1 MIRTRRSRRRTSDS
15 LPELNLTP
23 MIDTAFTLLVIFM
36 VTTPIIQN
44 SIKVDL
50 PRGQSQEAGKQ
61 AQQELVV
68 LVDDKSGIWFNGK
81 LVALKDLG
89 DIIKKYI
96 ATTGV
101 TSKRVWVKIDRNRPC
116 DMLLNVIDKIKVVA
130 GVKDVAI
137 AMEKAG
143 TTT

>member
-1 MIRTRRSRRRTSDS
+1 MFRTRRSRRRRQEA

-44 SIKVDL
+44 SIKIDL
-50 PRGQSQEAGKQ
+50 PRGKSQEAGKQ

-68 LVDDKSGIWFNGK
+68 AVDDKGGVSFNGK
-81 LVALKDLG
+81 PVALKELG
-89 DIIKKYI
+89 AVIKKHM
-96 ATTGV
+96 AQSGAQN
-101 TSKRVWVKIDRNRPC
+101 KRVWVKIDRNRPC
-116 DMLLNVIDKIKVVA
+116 DMLLNVIDTIKVVA

-137 AMEKAG
+137 AMEKSG
-143 TTT
+143 TAT